1 MESIRQGAD
10 NNSKSFQANGLLQSH
25 LQYNT
30 ARKII
35 GEIIAR
41 VRKPGGF
48 HGRNVSGT
56 VGRTR
61 GENAPTSELSASD
74 FGHCPA
80 PKGRPS
86 LAQANGLG

>member
-10 NNSKSFQANGLLQSH
+10 NNSKSFQANGLLQS
-25 LQYNT
+25 QEEYNT

-48 HGRNVSGT
+48 HDPLLT
-56 VGRTR
+56 LAIAQPQR
-61 GENAPTSELSASD
+61 GD
-74 FGHCPA
+74 
-80 PKGRPS
+80 
-86 LAQANGLG
+86 LA